1 MTPSTLEDA
10 HEGSVTRT
18 IERTGPLRG
27 IRVLEL
33 PNIGPL
39 QHAGMILADLGA
51 EVLRLE
57 RKAHVDAGTGL
68 QGPYTPF
75 SLLDR
80 GRRSAGIDLKHP
92 RAAELVARL
101 AERADVLVE
110 GFRPGVAER
119 LGVGPDVLCAR
130 NPRLVYGRMTGWGQD
145 GPLAG
150 DVGHDVNYI
159 SVAGVLA
166 HIGPAGGA
174 PVPPLN
180 LIGDFGGGSMLLVIG
195 VLAAL
200 VERAMSGRGQVV
212 DAAMVDGSAMLMS
225 IFHVFDQLGDGM
237 WGPRGTNLLDGGAH
251 FYGVYE
257 CADGEYVSVAAF
269 EPQFYA
275 NFVALVSSLGIEG
288 LGAGDLPLDRQM
300 DRASW
305 PVLRERLAATFRT
318 RRRDEWVAF
327 FAGHEVCFAPVL
339 AMAEARRHPHNV
351 ARRTFTTV
359 DGVEQPAPSPRFS
372 RTPGAIA
379 NPPRP
384 AGADT
389 IAAFADWGV
398 SSGEIAALREA
409 GVIA

>member
-1 MTPSTLEDA
+1 MTP
-10 HEGSVTRT
+10 
-18 IERTGPLRG
+18 ERRGPLAG
-27 IRVLEL
+27 IRVLEI

-75 SLLDR
+75 SFLDR

-92 RAAELVARL
+92 RAPEVVARL
-101 AERADVLVE
+101 AERADVVVE

-119 LGVGPDVLCAR
+119 LGIGPDALCAR

-150 DVGHDVNYI
+150 DVGHDINYI
-159 SVAGVLA
+159 ALAGVLA
-166 HIGPAGGA
+166 HIGPAGGP

-180 LIGDFGGGSMLLVIG
+180 LIGDFGGGSVLLVVG

-200 VERAMSGRGQVV
+200 VERATSGRGQVV

-225 IFHVFDQLGDGM
+225 IFHVFDQLGGGM

-257 CADGEYVSVAAF
+257 CADGDYVSVAAF

-275 NFVALVSSLGIEG
+275 IFVALVSSLGIAA
-288 LGAGDLPLDRQM
+288 LDAGDLPLDQQM
-300 DRASW
+300 DRAQW
-305 PVLRERLAATFRT
+305 PILRERLAAMFKT
-318 RRRDEWVAF
+318 RSRDAWVAF

-351 ARRTFTTV
+351 ARGTFTTV
-359 DGVEQPAPSPRFS
+359 EGVEQPAPAPRFS

-389 IAAFADWGV
+389 TAAFDDWGL
-398 SSGEIAALREA
+398 SSGEVAALREA

>member
-1 MTPSTLEDA
+1 MSA
-10 HEGSVTRT
+10 RK
-18 IERTGPLRG
+18 GPLAG
-27 IRVLEL
+27 VKVLEL

-51 EVLRLE
+51 EVLRLD
-57 RKAHVDAGTGL
+57 RKAHVEAGTGL
-68 QGPYTPF
+68 QGPYTPY

-92 RAAELVARL
+92 GAAEVVARL
-101 AERADVLVE
+101 AERADVVVE

-145 GPLAG
+145 GPLAS
-150 DVGHDVNYI
+150 DVGHDINYI

-166 HIGPAGGA
+166 HVGPAGGA

-180 LIGDFGGGSMLLVIG
+180 LIGDFGGGSMLLAIG

-200 VERAMSGRGQVV
+200 VERGTSGKGQVV

-225 IFHVFDQLGDGM
+225 IFYVFDQFGPGM

-251 FYGVYE
+251 FYGVYA
-257 CADGEYVSVAAF
+257 CKDGAYVSLAAF

-275 NFVALVSSLGIEG
+275 NFTRLVVGLGIAG
-288 LGAGDLPLDRQM
+288 LGADDLKPEAQQ
-300 DRASW
+300 DRAQW
-305 PVLRERLAATFRT
+305 PVLRERLAAMFATRT
-318 RRRDEWVAF
+318 RDEWLAF
-327 FAGHEVCFAPVL
+327 FAGHEICFAPVL
-339 AMAEARRHPHNV
+339 TMEEARRHPHNV
-351 ARRTFTTV
+351 ARGTFTTV
-359 DGVEQPAPSPRFS
+359 AGVEQNAPAPRFS

-379 NPPRP
+379 NAPSA

-389 IAAFADWGV
+389 DAALHDWGMEENDV
-398 SSGEIAALREA
+398 AALRAA

>member
-1 MTPSTLEDA
+1 M
-10 HEGSVTRT
+10 
-18 IERTGPLRG
+18 
-27 IRVLEL
+27 LEL
-33 PNIGPL
+33 PNVGPL

-80 GRRSAGIDLKHP
+80 GRRSAGVDLKHP
-92 RAAELVARL
+92 GAAALVARL

-130 NPRLVYGRMTGWGQD
+130 NPRLVYGRMTGWGQS

-159 SVAGVLA
+159 ALAGVLA
-166 HIGPAGGA
+166 HVGAAGGP

-180 LIGDFGGGSMLLVIG
+180 LVGDFGGGSMLLVVG

-200 VERAMSGRGQVV
+200 VERASSGRGQVV

-225 IFHVFDQLGDGM
+225 IFHVFDQIGGGM

-257 CADGEYVSVAAF
+257 CADGRWVSVAAF

-275 NFVALVSSLGIEG
+275 SFVALVSSLDFDG
-288 LGAGDLPLDRQM
+288 LRAEDLPLDQQM
-300 DRASW
+300 DRTRW
-305 PVLRERLAATFRT
+305 PILRERLAAMFRT
-318 RRRDEWVAF
+318 RDRDAWVAF
-327 FAGHEVCFAPVL
+327 FAGHEICFAPVL
-339 AMAEARRHPHNV
+339 EMAEARRHPHNV
-351 ARRTFTTV
+351 ARGTFTTV
-359 DGVEQPAPSPRFS
+359 DGVEQPAPAPRFS
-372 RTPGAIA
+372 RTSPTLTTG
-379 NPPRP
+379 PSK

-389 IAAFADWGV
+389 RDALNAWGIEDVEGLLESGAAAQ
-398 SSGEIAALREA
+398 A
-409 GVIA
+409 

>member
-1 MTPSTLEDA
+1 MAS
-10 HEGSVTRT
+10 
-18 IERTGPLRG
+18 ERKGPLAG

-80 GRRSAGIDLKHP
+80 GRLSVGVDLKHP
-92 RAAELVARL
+92 SAVELVGRL
-101 AERADVLVE
+101 AGRADVFVE

-119 LGVGPDVLCAR
+119 LGVGPDALCAR

-150 DVGHDVNYI
+150 DVGHDINYI
-159 SVAGVLA
+159 SLAGVLA
-166 HIGPAGGA
+166 HIGPAGGPPA
-174 PVPPLN
+174 PPLN

-195 VLAAL
+195 ILAAL
-200 VERAMSGRGQVV
+200 VERSVSGRGQVV

-225 IFHVFDQLGDGM
+225 IFYVFDQFGPGS

-269 EPQFYA
+269 EPRFYSA
-275 NFVALVSSLGIEG
+275 FAALVASLGVTG
-288 LGAGDLPLDRQM
+288 LGADDLRLDQQM
-300 DRASW
+300 DRARW
-305 PVLRERLAATFRT
+305 PVLRERLAAMFRT
-318 RRRDEWVAF
+318 RSRDAWGAF

-339 AMAEARRHPHNV
+339 SMAEARRHPHNV
-351 ARRTFTTV
+351 ARHAFTTI
-359 DGVEQPAPSPRFS
+359 DGVEQPAPAPRFS
-372 RTPGAIA
+372 RTPGDIA

-389 IAAFADWGV
+389 VLALTRWGL
-398 SSGEIAALREA
+398 SSDEIDTLLAE
-409 GVIA
+409 GVIARESKVMMGGLV